1 MSVSQKCQYA
11 LRAIFELTKRDGSV
25 PVRVADIA
33 AAQDVPRRFLEAIL
47 VQLKKAGFVE
57 SRRGMRG
64 GYLLTVSPRTLS
76 VGQIIRCVDGPVSP
90 AKRQPGGGEYL
101 PSGSIALLPLWERA
115 RKAVEEVFDST
126 TLQDLVEQEQLTG
139 ETYVGSNI

>member
-25 PVRVADIA
+25 PVTVADIA

-64 GYLLTVSPRTLS
+64 GYLLAVSPRTLS

-101 PSGSIALLPLWERA
+101 PSGSTALLPLWERA
-115 RKAVEEVFDST
+115 RKAVDEIFDST